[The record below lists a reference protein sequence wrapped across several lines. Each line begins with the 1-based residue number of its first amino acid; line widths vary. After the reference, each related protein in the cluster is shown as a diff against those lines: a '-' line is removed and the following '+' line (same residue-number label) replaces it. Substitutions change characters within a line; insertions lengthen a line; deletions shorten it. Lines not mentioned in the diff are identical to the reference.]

1 MLRSDFAAPDAETS
15 VELAFTH
22 RGRSYTVR
30 RWPDQQ
36 RAAKRG
42 SGMVKVPAKAE
53 LIREPDEPVSGACA
67 VTDAVVK
74 LLGIDAKQ
82 FAQVS
87 MLAQNDFTKLLNAPS
102 AERAAILRRIFD
114 TADHQRLGQ
123 AAVEHARKADEEC
136 KRLDDVL
143 LDAHGH
149 TAGRWRRRGDRRRPG
164 RNAGRARPV
173 CRRGC
178 RRAGQAAAGSRRRQ
192 RKSARP
198 AS

>member
-15 VELAFTH
+15 CRAGLHPPRAAA
-22 RGRSYTVR
+22 YTVR

-42 SGMVKVPAKAE
+42 TGMVKVPAKAE
-53 LIREPDEPVSGACA
+53 LIREPDEPVSGASA

-87 MLAQNDFTKLLNAPS
+87 MLAQNDFTRLLNAPS
-102 AERAAILRRIFD
+102 ADRAAILRRIFD

-123 AAVEHARKADEEC
+123 AAVEHARQ
-136 KRLDDVL
+136 
-143 LDAHGH
+143 G
-149 TAGRWRRRGDRRRPG
+149 RRGMQASGRCTFDARRHADR
-164 RNAGRARPV
+164 
-173 CRRGC
+173 
-178 RRAGQAAAGSRRRQ
+178 
-192 RKSARP
+192 
-198 AS
+198 